1 MAPCKANDLMHEP
14 EEKGEHMDLMKF
26 LERMREFRERE
37 GYLPAFG
44 ETRRREQR
52 DPEDLEAEADQPTR
66 PRLVPRSRRRPWK

>member
-1 MAPCKANDLMHEP
+1 MAPRKANHLMHEP

-37 GYLPAFG
+37 GYYPACG

-52 DPEDLEAEADQPTR
+52 DPQNLEAEADQPTR